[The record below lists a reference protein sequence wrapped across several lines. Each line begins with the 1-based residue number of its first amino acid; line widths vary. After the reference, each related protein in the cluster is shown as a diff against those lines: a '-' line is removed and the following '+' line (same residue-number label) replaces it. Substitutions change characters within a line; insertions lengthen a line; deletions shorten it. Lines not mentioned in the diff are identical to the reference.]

1 MGRAF
6 TVPYCTARV
15 GFRMWEKIYCQTFS
29 RIARRSSHDKM
40 MAISWRDRDDK
51 VKGGNEKIFHCEVS
65 KRILFSFGKE
75 VGPVEKEATTFNE

>member
-1 MGRAF
+1 
-6 TVPYCTARV
+6 
-15 GFRMWEKIYCQTFS
+15 
-29 RIARRSSHDKM
+29 M

-65 KRILFSFGKE
+65 KRILFFFGKE